1 MSGAI
6 GGKRRGQ
13 PGGEKTDGAGQRR
26 AAKGA
31 TDGTEKRRNTEESGE
46 KRRETDEKC
55 RGGNGKSGAGAAGA
69 LPLGGTREF
78 MGRPLDVGGG
88 NVYNCLCMNL

>member
-31 TDGTEKRRNTEESGE
+31 TDGAEKRRNTEENGE
-46 KRRETDEKC
+46 KLTKNAVGTTGKAAPGQ
-55 RGGNGKSGAGAAGA
+55 RGHSRSAAPGNSWGA
-69 LPLGGTREF
+69 PLTWAEGTCIIAF
-78 MGRPLDVGGG
+78 V
-88 NVYNCLCMNL
+88 